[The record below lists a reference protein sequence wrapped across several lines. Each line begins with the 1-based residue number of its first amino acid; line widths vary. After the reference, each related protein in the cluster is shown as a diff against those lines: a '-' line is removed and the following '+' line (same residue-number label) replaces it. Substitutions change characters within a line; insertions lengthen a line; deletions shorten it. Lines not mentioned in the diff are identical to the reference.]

1 MNDAY
6 VIAVQGLNEI
16 PSDPS
21 AAIAENAV
29 RAINKT
35 IERSRASASRIMRSQ
50 VNFKAGYLSRQDR
63 LGVTKKATR
72 ADLEAVITGRHRP
85 TSLAQFVRGAAVVG
99 SRRRAGVT
107 VEVKPGLVQ
116 RLPKAFFI
124 KLRAGNTDAGPGN
137 TGLAIRLPQGK
148 RPDRA
153 YKPTL
158 VGKNLWL
165 LYGPSIDQV
174 FDDAAN
180 DISPDAAEFLEA
192 EFLRLMDL

>member
-1 MNDAY
+1 MNEPY
-6 VIAVQGLNEI
+6 VIAVQGLNDI
-16 PSDPS
+16 PSGFS
-21 AAIAENAV
+21 GAIAENAV

-50 VNFKAGYLSRQDR
+50 VNFKASYLSRQDR

-85 TSLAQFVRGAAVVG
+85 TSLAQFVRGSAVVG
-99 SRRRAGVT
+99 SRRAGVT
-107 VEVKPGLVQ
+107 LEVKPGLIQ

-124 KLRAGNTDAGPGN
+124 KLRSGNTDGGPGN
-137 TGLAIRLPQGK
+137 VGLAIRLPQGK
-148 RPDRA
+148 KPDRA